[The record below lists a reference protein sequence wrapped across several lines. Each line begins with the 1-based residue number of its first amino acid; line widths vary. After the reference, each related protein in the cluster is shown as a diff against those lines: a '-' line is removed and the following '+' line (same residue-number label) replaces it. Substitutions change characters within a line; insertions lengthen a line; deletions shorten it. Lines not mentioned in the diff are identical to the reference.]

1 MISLFKKIKDQ
12 KIKVVLNGQG
22 VDEIFG
28 GYNLFYKK
36 KNKDIY
42 YHPDGSILSNNR
54 SIFRYKSKIKSI
66 SDNNL
71 LLKEN
76 IWLLNLKYLKI

>member
-1 MISLFKKIKDQ
+1 MKFL
-12 KIKVVLNGQG
+12 
-22 VDEIFG
+22 VDITFSI
-28 GYNLFYKK
+28 K

-71 LLKEN
+71 LLKRKYMAFKSKIPKN
-76 IWLLNLKYLKI
+76 LNQYDKISMKYL